1 MNQRSMAEGNIKRK
15 AKAMG
20 KNLIAFFDT
29 FQKGYET
36 NTFAVSCILDYL
48 CSHELKQKK
57 WT

>member
-1 MNQRSMAEGNIKRK
+1 MEN

-20 KNLIAFFDT
+20 NNLIAFFDT